1 MKKSKNFW
9 TVLLV
14 CISVVMVLIGGSH
27 YVESLRRDL
36 TNQAI
41 SNVLTVTQQQQQSFD
56 TFISGDRERL
66 HSFANNF
73 AHSNSSD
80 AGLITDKLDAF
91 SEIDAVYTV
100 IDLERGVYYNN
111 KTDLT
116 YELGSEMLEIYR
128 SFSGTGVRNAYVGL
142 YTQEYMFGYYECF
155 TFADGVPGLIQKSY
169 DSEKVSAEFSLSFY
183 NGQGLGY
190 VVTQEGEILLRSFE
204 RGENSFDNIFDMLL
218 TTMRNQPNIDAI
230 QQDFS
235 RRETGST
242 MLEAE
247 KGRYVYSYVPLQNV
261 ENWYLVSI
269 VPLDAVT
276 QEANEIIINSRSM
289 LLIFIVLVAVFL
301 TFFLLIWRNH
311 RDIEEKDQEI
321 EYRELQFETFS
332 TYLSNNT
339 DDIYMMLD
347 CESGRVDYVSPNVER
362 VLGISA
368 ADILADANCIA
379 GGAVNCENLR
389 RMKPGDSV
397 EPMST
402 ERINLRT
409 QEHKWFRET
418 GYCVSLQE
426 RSKIIVSISDRT
438 KERQTQNTL
447 AEALDMAQVAN
458 RAKTA
463 FLGSV
468 SHDIR
473 TPMNAIM
480 GLTVLLREEA
490 SEPERVLEYTQRI
503 DAASHHLLGLI
514 NDVLDMNKIEGGN
527 ATLNIS
533 EFNLPEIIDEMNIII
548 RPQAWARQQTFKI
561 FASSFNHEHLLGD
574 KVRINQILINILSNA
589 VKYTQEGGE
598 IEMSVRELPQV
609 MPDYS
614 HLQFIIKDNG
624 HGMSE
629 EFQKVIFDPFSR
641 EQKSATEQIQGT
653 GLGMAI
659 TKSLVELMGGT
670 IKVESKLNEGSTFY
684 VELELRIQER
694 EDDDPAFWSKNGVTR
709 MIVADDEE
717 DVCQNVIRAMSKTG
731 VIVHYATSGQKA
743 VEMMR
748 TARENGVP
756 YDLIL
761 LDWKMPDLDGLGT
774 ARLIRKN
781 YSNRIPIFFF
791 TAYDWKEIEQEAMEV
806 GVDHFLPKPFFMYNF
821 KTAITR
827 VMSGRQSI
835 QPLKSSSSIVE
846 GRHVLV
852 VDDVEVNRMILVKIL
867 TSLGAVCDTAE
878 NGQEALDKFTASDPG
893 GYDLILMDVRMPVM
907 DGYGATRAIR
917 ASGRSD
923 AEDISIIAMTAN
935 AFVDDVRDA
944 LDAGMDAHVS
954 KPIVLDQLKDTIRE
968 VFARKVKET

>member
-9 TVLLV
+9 TVSLV
-14 CISVVMVLIGGSH
+14 CISLAMVLIGGTH
-27 YVESLRRDL
+27 YVESLRQDL

-56 TFISGDRERL
+56 TFVSGDRERL
-66 HSFANNF
+66 HSFASNF
-73 AHSNSSD
+73 AHSSSSD
-80 AGLITDKLDAF
+80 AALLTDKLDAF
-91 SEIDAVYTV
+91 NEIDAVYTV

-116 YELGSEMLEIYR
+116 YEMDQETLEIYR
-128 SFSGTGVRNAYVGL
+128 GFSGAGLRNAYMGL
-142 YTQEYMFGYYECF
+142 YTGEYMFGYYECF

-183 NGQGLGY
+183 NGQGFGY
-190 VVTQEGEILLRSFE
+190 VVTQDGEILLRSVDK
-204 RGENSFDNIFDMLL
+204 NSNSYDNIFDMLG
-218 TTMRNQPNIDAI
+218 TTVKNQPKIDAI
-230 QQDFS
+230 KEQFS
-235 RRETGST
+235 LRETGSIV
-242 MLEAE
+242 LEAS
-247 KGRYVYSYVPLQNV
+247 KGNYVYSYVPLKSV
-261 ENWYLVSI
+261 EDWYLVSV

-276 QEANEIIINSRSM
+276 HEANEIIMNSRSM
-289 LLIFIVLVAVFL
+289 LLLFIVLVVVFL
-301 TFFLLIWRNH
+301 IFFLLIWRNH

-339 DDIYMMLD
+339 DDIYVMLD
-347 CESGRVDYVSPNVER
+347 CESGRADYVSPNVER

-368 ADILADANCIA
+368 ADILADARCLA
-379 GGAVNCENLR
+379 GGAINCEKLHQMR
-389 RMKPGDSV
+389 PGDSV
-397 EPMST
+397 EPMFT
-402 ERINLRT
+402 ERVNVRT

-418 GYCVSLQE
+418 VYCVSLQGK
-426 RSKIIVSISDRT
+426 SKIIVYISDRT

-490 SEPERVLEYTQRI
+490 SDPERVLEYTQRI
-503 DAASHHLLGLI
+503 DAASQHLLGLI

-561 FASSFNHEHLLGD
+561 FASSFTHEHLVGD

-598 IEMSVRELPQV
+598 IEMTVQELPQM

-624 HGMSE
+624 YGMSE

-641 EQKSATEQIQGT
+641 EQKAVTEQIQGT

-659 TKSLVELMGGT
+659 TRSLVELMGGS
-670 IKVESKLNEGSTFY
+670 IKVESKLGKGSTFY
-684 VELELRIQER
+684 VELELKIQER
-694 EDDDPAFWSKNGVTR
+694 EDDDPAFWSNNNVSR
-709 MIVADDEE
+709 MIVADDDEE
-717 DVCQNVIRAMSKTG
+717 ICKNVVRAMSKTG
-731 VIVHYATSGQKA
+731 VVVHYATSGRQA
-743 VEMMR
+743 VDTMR
-748 TARENGVP
+748 AARERGEP

-791 TAYDWKEIEQEAMEV
+791 TAYDWKEIEQEAMEI
-806 GVDHFLPKPFFMYNF
+806 GVDHFLPKPFFMYSF

-827 VMSGRQSI
+827 VMGGRQAA
-835 QPLKSSSSIVE
+835 QPLKASDSVVE
-846 GRHVLV
+846 GLHVLV

-878 NGQEALDKFTASDPG
+878 NGQDALEKFTASEPG
-893 GYDLILMDVRMPVM
+893 GFDLILMDVRMPVM
-907 DGYGATRAIR
+907 DGYDATRAIR
-917 ASGRSD
+917 ASGHGD
-923 AEDISIIAMTAN
+923 AEKISIIAMTAN
-935 AFVDDVRDA
+935 AFVDDIRDA

-968 VFARKVKET
+968 VLTRKAQET